1 MTKSKSMIVAG
12 VMSGTSADGV
22 EVALCRIGSS
32 SPKDKVPRI
41 KLIGTASF
49 PYSKPLRAA
58 VLSAMDAKSASVAD
72 LSRLHWQLGEVYARA
87 VESAAT
93 QYGVKLDLVGC
104 HGQTIYHQ
112 GVASKYLGQPVRC
125 TWQIGEA
132 AVIAERLRTPVISD
146 FRPADLAAGGQGAPL
161 VPILDLYLFRSQKT
175 SRVLQNLGGIA
186 NMTALPAGATVND
199 LLAFDSGP
207 SNMVIDACMTRLF
220 NKSYDRDGRVAARGK
235 IIRPVLDQLL
245 RDPYFAAPP
254 PKSCGREEYGEG
266 FTDRLIAMCRK
277 AKATDEDIV
286 CTATALTAETI
297 LEAYRRF
304 VWPHLM
310 QKAPMARRVEYIV
323 AGGGARNKTLMGMLR
338 EGFNP
343 LGMRIRSTDELG
355 IPAQSKE
362 GVAFALM
369 AWLTWN
375 QLSGNV
381 PSATGALRPA
391 VLGKVSYG

>member
-22 EVALCRIGSS
+22 EVALCRIASLSS
-32 SPKDKVPRI
+32 KDKFPRI

-72 LSRLHWQLGEVYARA
+72 LSRLNWQLGEVYSKA
-87 VESAAT
+87 VEST
-93 QYGVKLDLVGC
+93 VSQYGVKLGLVGC

-112 GVASKYLGQPVRC
+112 ATASKYLGHPVRC

-132 AVIAERLRTPVISD
+132 AVIAETLRVPVISD

-161 VPILDLYLFRSQKT
+161 VPILDLCSFRSQKT
-175 SRVLQNLGGIA
+175 NRVLQNLGGIA
-186 NMTALPAGATVND
+186 NMTAVPAGAAVDD

-220 NKSYDRDGRVAARGK
+220 DKAYDRDGRVAARGK
-235 IIRPVLDQLL
+235 VIRPILDQLL
-245 RDPYFAAPP
+245 RDPYFNAPP
-254 PKSCGREEYGEG
+254 PKSCGREEYGDG
-266 FTDRLIAMCRK
+266 FTDRLIALCRK
-277 AKATDEDIV
+277 LKASNEDIV
-286 CTATALTAETI
+286 CTATALTAESI

-310 QKAPMARRVEYIV
+310 RKAPMARRVEYIV
-323 AGGGARNKTLMGMLR
+323 AGGGMKNKTLMTMLR
-338 EGFNP
+338 EGFDP

-355 IPAQSKE
+355 IPAQAKE
-362 GVAFALM
+362 SVAFALM

-375 QLSGNV
+375 HLPGNV
-381 PSATGALRPA
+381 PSATGALRPI